1 VSPHKFKTLVKTW
14 IVSQIIL
21 FQETLEF
28 KHTLPLIMEVNS
40 PQVWVVAQI
49 VVDTL
54 GLVIQQ
60 CVLNQS
66 QGYWFDFYALIV
78 TISLICQMQ
87 LDYLTLEISEIQDF
101 DDKFQVLQQC
111 MQKKVVQVLNLFISF
126 HL

>member
-1 VSPHKFKTLVKTW
+1 MSPHKFKTLVKTW

-28 KHTLPLIMEVNS
+28 KDTLPSIIEVNS

-49 VVDTL
+49 VVDNL

-66 QGYWFDFYALIV
+66 QGYWFHLYALIV
-78 TISLICQMQ
+78 IISLVCQMQ
-87 LDYLTLEISEIQDF
+87 ADYLTFDISEIQDF
-101 DDKFQVLQQC
+101 DDKFQVLR
-111 MQKKVVQVLNLFISF
+111 
-126 HL
+126 

>member
-1 VSPHKFKTLVKTW
+1 
-14 IVSQIIL
+14 
-21 FQETLEF
+21 
-28 KHTLPLIMEVNS
+28 MEVNS